1 MKKFVEKF
9 IDISIRYSFAVIL
22 IFVLM
27 LVFEIFFLKN
37 NFSVNSDLEALFDG
51 ENETVQDLQLLRS
64 RIGATEA
71 LSVVSKADSI
81 DKNIEFFKALVPELE
96 KNESI
101 RFVEFEQDITYQ
113 IGRASCRER
122 V

>member
-96 KNESI
+96 KNE
-101 RFVEFEQDITYQ
+101 
-113 IGRASCRER
+113 
-122 V
+122 